1 LKYQFIKSEKKVYP
15 ITLLCKVMKVP
26 RTGYYR
32 WANGIK
38 SARQLEYERLRPLV
52 KELHNQADANYG
64 ARRIAED
71 LTALGEPCG
80 RTRAATLM
88 KIAQVEAKHKKRFKV
103 TTNSAH
109 KLPVA
114 PNLLERDFATEEPD
128 RVYVGDITYIWT
140 REGWLYL
147 AIVLDLYSRKIVGW
161 SMSNCLKTS
170 LVADALKMAIWRRSP
185 DKGLI
190 FHSDRGS
197 QYCSKI
203 FQKLLKSHK
212 MKSSMSK
219 KGDCWDNAVAESFF
233 GSLKTERVNEKSYQT
248 REEAR
253 RDVVDYIEMFYNSKR
268 RHSYLGYLS
277 PKDFEE
283 LRRIK
288 KAA

>member
-1 LKYQFIKSEKKVYP
+1 MRYQFISDEKKAYP
-15 ITLLCKVMKVP
+15 VVLMCKVLLVS
-26 RTGYYR
+26 RSGYYR
-32 WANGIK
+32 WAKGFK
-38 SARQLEYERLRPLV
+38 SPRKLEYERLRPVV
-52 KELHNQADANYG
+52 KEIHSQSKESYG
-64 ARRIAED
+64 ARRVAEE

-80 RTRAATLM
+80 RTKAASLM
-88 KIAQVEAKHKKRFKV
+88 KDAGVEAKQKKRFKV
-103 TTNSAH
+103 TTNSDH

-114 PNLLERDFATEEPD
+114 PNLLNRDFKAIEAD

-161 SMSNCLKTS
+161 SLSNRMKTS
-170 LVADALKMAIWRRSP
+170 LVSDALKMAIWRRKP
-185 DKGLI
+185 GKDII

-197 QYCSKI
+197 QYCSRK

-233 GSLKTERVNEKSYQT
+233 GSMKTERVNEMNYQT

-253 RDVVDYIEMFYNSKR
+253 RDIVDYIEMFYNSKR

-277 PKDFEE
+277 PKDFEQLGN
-283 LRRIK
+283 LR